1 MDERNSLGSYKFIQA
16 VADITDKKESDV
28 QAKSSKVK
36 TETARKRGAKMFTG
50 SQVVHGGTWR

>member
-36 TETARKRGAKMFTG
+36 TETARK
-50 SQVVHGGTWR
+50 